1 MTKSCIFLISARKEI
16 LKKCMIFLDTNYN
29 KSFNHDILIFYHGE
43 KYDDLQFRKS
53 ISDINP
59 KTKYSFHK
67 IEYKL
72 PEHIKEKDLFYNKKI
87 LNM

>member
-1 MTKSCIFLISARKEI
+1 
-16 LKKCMIFLDTNYN
+16 MIFLDTNYN
-29 KSFNHDILIFYHGE
+29 KSFNHDVLIFYHGE